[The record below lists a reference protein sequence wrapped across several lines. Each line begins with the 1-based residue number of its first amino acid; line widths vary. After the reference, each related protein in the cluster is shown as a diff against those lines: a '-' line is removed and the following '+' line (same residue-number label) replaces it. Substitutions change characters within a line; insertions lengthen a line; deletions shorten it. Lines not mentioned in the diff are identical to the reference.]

1 MRRDASPVLR
11 MTFKRRLSILSVLL
25 VFLLCTVGTAG
36 IVVLLSLRPLL
47 AGQKVLLFEHFGLDD
62 LLNLL
67 SCITSAAVLMSI
79 AISLVMRRLI
89 MRRIRQFQLAPGAAA
104 TSLNAQTGDELDY
117 AAQQLNELTGVVAQL
132 RAKERSE
139 DEVSAAQRFT
149 ENIVQSM
156 FDVLIVTDPDLRI
169 VNVNQ
174 AACALLEYSELE
186 LIGRQIEEVFKEE
199 SITIAPPVR
208 QLLKSNS
215 MRDNEMTYCTARG
228 RFVSALVS
236 ASTMRDNSGRPQAI
250 ITVGKDITARKE
262 IERDLL
268 EAKTQAEAANRA
280 KSAFVANM
288 SHEIRTPMTAIL
300 GFAELL
306 SRRDNISTDERDR
319 CVETIC
325 RNSRHLLSIIN
336 DILDFSKIEAGKMT
350 VERIQCSPAQIIS
363 DIAGLM
369 AGRAADKNL
378 AFNVHY
384 SGAIP
389 QSIQTDPTRLRQIL
403 MNLIGNAIKFTEQGS
418 IKLLVRLMQPE
429 KKYGPGSAPLLRFDV
444 VDTGVGLE
452 TSQIE
457 SLFRPFVQADSST
470 TRKFGGTG
478 LGLTISQK
486 LARMLGGDLS
496 VNSSLGQGSTFSLAV
511 DTGDLE
517 NVVMIE
523 KPSLALSAVAGA
535 APTVSIETARLVGRV
550 LVAEDG
556 PDNRVLLTYHLNQVG
571 LDVSTVENGR
581 LARDRALEAARQNEP
596 FDLIIMDMQMP
607 QMDGYEATRQ
617 LRAAGYTRP
626 IVALTAHAMASDR
639 EKCLAAGC
647 DDFAVKPIEWEKVL
661 TVLRRFL
668 RESSAPVEKI
678 GSTPLAPTRV
688 TPSARSPQLDA
699 LLARPGMSKLV
710 EKFLGKLDDRMAAIQ
725 AAAQARDDAQL
736 KTLAHQLKGAAGGYG
751 FPAISDAAKLIEHT
765 DLEDLDSLTEAIQ
778 ELTELC
784 HEARSQVP
792 PPAAVD
798 VSSH

>member
-1 MRRDASPVLR
+1 
-11 MTFKRRLSILSVLL
+11 MTFKRRISILSILL
-25 VFLLCTVGTAG
+25 VFLLCAVGTAG
-36 IVVLLSLRPLL
+36 MVVLLSLRPLL
-47 AGQKVLLFEHFGLDD
+47 AGKQVLLFERLRMDD

-89 MRRIRQFQLAPGAAA
+89 MRRIRQFQLAPGAAP

-117 AAQQLNELTGVVAQL
+117 AAQQLNELTSAVAML

-139 DEVSAAQRFT
+139 DEVTAAQRFT

-169 VNVNQ
+169 VSVNQ

-199 SITIAPPVR
+199 SITLAPPVR

-215 MRDNEMTYCTARG
+215 MRDNEMTYRTARG

-236 ASTMRDNSGRPQAI
+236 ASTMRDTSGRPQAI

-306 SRRDNISTDERDR
+306 TRRDVESGERDR

-325 RNSRHLLSIIN
+325 RNGRHLLSIIN

-350 VERIQCSPAQIIS
+350 VERIACSPVQIIS

-378 AFNVHY
+378 SFNVHY

-418 IKLLVRLMQPE
+418 VKMLVRLMQPE
-429 KKYGPGSAPLLRFDV
+429 NRSGAASSALLRFDV
-444 VDTGVGLE
+444 VDTGVGLDA
-452 TSQIE
+452 SQIE

-486 LARMLGGDLS
+486 LAKMLGGDLS
-496 VNSSLGQGSTFSLAV
+496 VN
-511 DTGDLE
+511 
-517 NVVMIE
+517 
-523 KPSLALSAVAGA
+523 
-535 APTVSIETARLVGRV
+535 
-550 LVAEDG
+550 
-556 PDNRVLLTYHLNQVG
+556 
-571 LDVSTVENGR
+571 
-581 LARDRALEAARQNEP
+581 
-596 FDLIIMDMQMP
+596 
-607 QMDGYEATRQ
+607 
-617 LRAAGYTRP
+617 
-626 IVALTAHAMASDR
+626 
-639 EKCLAAGC
+639 
-647 DDFAVKPIEWEKVL
+647 
-661 TVLRRFL
+661 
-668 RESSAPVEKI
+668 
-678 GSTPLAPTRV
+678 
-688 TPSARSPQLDA
+688 
-699 LLARPGMSKLV
+699 
-710 EKFLGKLDDRMAAIQ
+710 
-725 AAAQARDDAQL
+725 
-736 KTLAHQLKGAAGGYG
+736 
-751 FPAISDAAKLIEHT
+751 
-765 DLEDLDSLTEAIQ
+765 
-778 ELTELC
+778 
-784 HEARSQVP
+784 
-792 PPAAVD
+792 
-798 VSSH
+798 

>member
-1 MRRDASPVLR
+1 

-36 IVVLLSLRPLL
+36 IVVLLSLRPLM

-67 SCITSAAVLMSI
+67 SCVTSAAVLMSI
-79 AISLVMRRLI
+79 AVSLVMRRLI
-89 MRRIRQFQLAPGAAA
+89 MRRIRQFQLAPGAGP

-139 DEVSAAQRFT
+139 DEVAAAQRFT

-215 MRDNEMTYCTARG
+215 MRDNEMTYRTARG

-236 ASTMRDNSGRPQAI
+236 ASTMRDTSGRPQAI

-280 KSAFVANM
+280 KSGFVANM

-306 SRRDNISTDERDR
+306 TRREISNDEHDR

-325 RNSRHLLSIIN
+325 RNGRHLLSIIN

-350 VERIQCSPAQIIS
+350 VERILCSPAQIIS

-429 KKYGPGSAPLLRFDV
+429 KIHGAGSAPLLRFDV

-486 LARMLGGDLS
+486 LARMLGGDLTI
-496 VNSSLGQGSTFSLAV
+496 NSSLGQGSTFSLTV

-517 NVVMIE
+517 DVAMIE
-523 KPSLALSAVAGA
+523 KPSLALSAAAGTS
-535 APTVSIETARLVGRV
+535 PTASIETARLVGRV

-571 LDVSTVENGR
+571 LNVSTVENGL
-581 LARDRALEAARQNEP
+581 LACERALEAVRENEP

-607 QMDGYEATRQ
+607 QMDGYQATRQ
-617 LRAAGYTRP
+617 LRAAGYARP

-639 EKCLAAGC
+639 EKCLTAGC
-647 DDFAVKPIEWEKVL
+647 DDFAVKPIEWDKVL
-661 TVLRRFL
+661 TVLRRVL
-668 RESSAPVEKI
+668 RDSSAPAEKVE
-678 GSTPLAPTRV
+678 STPLAPPPRV

-710 EKFLGKLDDRMAAIQ
+710 EKFIAKLDDRMTAIH
-725 AAAQARDDAQL
+725 AAAEAHDDAQL

-751 FPAISDAAKLIEHT
+751 FPAISSAAGQIEHT
-765 DLEDLDSLTEAIQ
+765 NLDDLDSLTKAIK

-792 PPAAVD
+792 PPLVP
-798 VSSH
+798 SPGTPGEG